1 MSSNTPR
8 HRYVA
13 ARPVPASRLSR
24 LGPRRWAFHR
34 PVRARSTVGTVF
46 RRTLVI
52 LLVLFALGLAAIV
65 AFKVWVDVQTTG
77 LIYMPDDSRL
87 PVHHV
92 AMVFGAGLD
101 DSGGP
106 SEMLYD
112 RVVTA
117 ADLYKANKVDKLLM
131 TGDNSEVDH
140 NEVEAMRR
148 TAIQLGVNDNDIVL
162 DYAGFNSWDSCYR
175 AREVFGVTEATLVT
189 QRFHLPRALYA
200 CNALKVNSVGVVADR
215 QSYSTIYNELREY
228 PALVSTAWRILVND
242 QPRFLGPKVD
252 IDAPQR

>member
-52 LLVLFALGLAAIV
+52 LLVLFALGLATIV
-65 AFKVWVDVQTTG
+65 ALKVWVDVQTTG
-77 LIYMPDDSRL
+77 LIYMPGDDRL

-106 SEMLYD
+106 SQMLYD
-112 RVVTA
+112 RVATA
-117 ADLYKANKVDKLLM
+117 ADLYKANKVNKLLM
-131 TGDNSEVDH
+131 TGDNSEVNH

-175 AREVFGVTEATLVT
+175 AREIFGVTEATLVT
-189 QRFHLPRALYA
+189 QRFHLPRALYT
-200 CNALKVNSVGVVADR
+200 CNALKVSSVGVVADR

-228 PALVSTAWRILVND
+228 PAIASTAWRILVND